1 MSPVPTL
8 PLASLQHSA
17 QITNEFTLLD
27 PRMRESLYEKC
38 WAKAVIKRQR
48 AVDSMEEAQE
58 EYKDHASD
66 IIAVVGQDDYNRLLE
81 NLLGALKECSPTASA
96 KIQGHGGFR
105 KDPTTRNALMLS
117 AQYSVGD
124 YTYTSV
130 SHVRPYGLP
139 RWVALFTLYY
149 SSHTSFIKQCTH
161 HILSYVMNNLTP
173 LRDLTVAMRR
183 TGIMMYD
190 HRVHE
195 ALYERHLLVSIDIP
209 AFTHWKL
216 PSRGRPLSY
225 AEILRH
231 WTKAVIKRQRAIH
244 HTEETQDEYEDSA
257 SDVIAVVG
265 QDEYYKFLEVLSCA
279 LQQHWMVSGE
289 QCHPGS
295 SQWQLEWSLHRRA
308 CMTDV

>member
-1 MSPVPTL
+1 
-8 PLASLQHSA
+8 
-17 QITNEFTLLD
+17 
-27 PRMRESLYEKC
+27 
-38 WAKAVIKRQR
+38 
-48 AVDSMEEAQE
+48 
-58 EYKDHASD
+58 
-66 IIAVVGQDDYNRLLE
+66 
-81 NLLGALKECSPTASA
+81 
-96 KIQGHGGFR
+96 
-105 KDPTTRNALMLS
+105 MLS

-139 RWVALFTLYY
+139 RWVAVHVELVLHSRYTPQLFTPYY

-173 LRDLTVAMRR
+173 LRDLAVAR
-183 TGIMMYD
+183 
-190 HRVHE
+190 
-195 ALYERHLLVSIDIP
+195 LLVGIDIL

-225 AEILRH
+225 AEILRR

-244 HTEETQDEYEDSA
+244 PTEETQDEYEDSA

-279 LQQHWMVSGE
+279 LQQHWMIMEIFSVRVSVAIGVVFT
-289 QCHPGS
+289 S
-295 SQWQLEWSLHRRA
+295 S
-308 CMTDV
+308 CMHDGCLIRKGWGWRLTGLIASHLAGRSAG

>member
-1 MSPVPTL
+1 
-8 PLASLQHSA
+8 
-17 QITNEFTLLD
+17 
-27 PRMRESLYEKC
+27 
-38 WAKAVIKRQR
+38 
-48 AVDSMEEAQE
+48 
-58 EYKDHASD
+58 
-66 IIAVVGQDDYNRLLE
+66 
-81 NLLGALKECSPTASA
+81 
-96 KIQGHGGFR
+96 
-105 KDPTTRNALMLS
+105 MLS

-139 RWVALFTLYY
+139 RWVAVHVELVLHSRYTPQLFTPYY

-173 LRDLTVAMRR
+173 LRDLAVAVRR

-190 HRVHE
+190 HRVRE
-195 ALYERHLLVSIDIP
+195 ALYERRLLVGIDIP

-225 AEILRH
+225 AEILRR

-244 HTEETQDEYEDSA
+244 PTEETQDEYEDSA
-257 SDVIAVVG
+257 SNVIAVVG

-279 LQQHWMVSGE
+279 LQQHWM
-289 QCHPGS
+289 
-295 SQWQLEWSLHRRA
+295 WQLEWSLHRRA